1 MGGSTKVSSNFDTR
15 QMSHTRSM
23 QDAVLRGTDC
33 VHTILW
39 SKQILKR
46 GLSTLGFRAMA
57 LFKYRTT

>member
-1 MGGSTKVSSNFDTR
+1 MAPPFPSTSLFDTR